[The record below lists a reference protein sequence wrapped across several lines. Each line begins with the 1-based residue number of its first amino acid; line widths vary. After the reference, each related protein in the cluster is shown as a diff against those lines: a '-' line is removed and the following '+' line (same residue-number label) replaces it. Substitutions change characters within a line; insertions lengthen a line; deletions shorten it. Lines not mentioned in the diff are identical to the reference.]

1 MNSALID
8 RSSLLARKTNMAGGE
23 FEKDIVSKSIEY
35 AAGRLK
41 LSNIK
46 NLQTKAIRSA
56 LKGEDVFVN
65 LPTGYGKSAIFQAI
79 PLCKDFVRTATV
91 AASAASTQ
99 IPSAFPGETG
109 QTSAGGT
116 TRSRAALS
124 IEVIHYTQGR
134 RKN

>member
-1 MNSALID
+1 
-8 RSSLLARKTNMAGGE
+8 MAGGE
-23 FEKDIVSKSIEY
+23 FEEDVSKSIEY

-46 NLQTKAIRSA
+46 NLQTKSIRSA